1 VFEAH
6 VSNEVDTQDGAAV
19 RHISLRLQEMQVL
32 NAQLQRSAFSKQ
44 VSIIAMVLD
53 NSDEMN

>member
-1 VFEAH
+1 M
-6 VSNEVDTQDGAAV
+6 SNQVDTQDGAAV

-44 VSIIAMVLD
+44 VPIIAMVLD